1 MDVQS
6 ASTLAMLQEEEL
18 DHGRRKG
25 FTHSDQHDSG
35 KFTPKSGSVEKGRN
49 QTTREGTGKDDK
61 LSAPIANR
69 KKLGLCFK
77 CGDKWSHNHKCPQ
90 HVPLHM
96 LEEILDAIEPIDDC
110 TDEDSESTLD
120 SESPLLAISD
130 KPDTK
135 QVTRRTMKLLGS
147 IGKQQVLIL
156 VNSGSIGTFVNSALV
171 QKLQLQNEQCPESSY
186 KSASGGTMICNSL
199 VPQLPWLVQ
208 GHGTHLPLR
217 CKDIGSTVL

>member
-1 MDVQS
+1 LGGLKEEIRTAISLHQPKDVQS

-61 LSAPIANR
+61 MSAPIANR
-69 KKLGLCFK
+69 KKLCLCFK

-90 HVPLHM
+90 HVPL
-96 LEEILDAIEPIDDC
+96 PIDDC

-120 SESPLLAISD
+120 
-130 KPDTK
+130 
-135 QVTRRTMKLLGS
+135 
-147 IGKQQVLIL
+147 
-156 VNSGSIGTFVNSALV
+156 
-171 QKLQLQNEQCPESSY
+171 
-186 KSASGGTMICNSL
+186 
-199 VPQLPWLVQ
+199 
-208 GHGTHLPLR
+208 
-217 CKDIGSTVL
+217 